1 MSNKGLLYI
10 AVACLGLILL
20 AQTYLV
26 LDYFNTTRVAL
37 SRESDAILKETFHR
51 DLNKRNKLFQQTLGL
66 DTIAYSP
73 EVSPEKS
80 ITVDAREN
88 NMKDDDF
95 VNNLDVIINIAT
107 SQTVPLNVYSID
119 SITQTI
125 LQTRKIHSDFVIAR
139 IDSTGKTIESSHSKS
154 RAGLFSISSAPLLIN
169 PKNSESLQLTLINP
183 FGVIV
188 KRMALMLISSFAF
201 ALICIVAFVKL
212 MRILARQK
220 ELMAVKNDF
229 FGTTAHE
236 LKRPVA
242 RLRMAIDSLGTERVY
257 TNREKK
263 ERYLAI
269 SKEAVNEMSSTIQM
283 ILALS
288 MAEEGVFEL
297 SITEFD
303 LIPIICQLKG
313 QFVSTSSKAVEINT
327 PELPERLAVRGDETH
342 IRQTIANLIDNAI
355 KYSGEKVTI
364 TIKVVS
370 EAKNVLVTVI
380 DNGVGIAPEKQEL
393 VFEKYTRI
401 PGQKK
406 SISGF
411 GIGLSYVKAVIEKHG
426 GSISL
431 RSQID
436 RGSEFVFSLPRAA

>member
-10 AVACLGLILL
+10 VITCLGLILL
-20 AQTYLV
+20 TQGYLI
-26 LDYFNTTRVAL
+26 LDYFNTTRTAL
-37 SRESDAILKETFHR
+37 ARESEAIVEEIFRKDLFQRNLTLKQKVEKGTIKKKDDTQPSKEVDLANINEIPTQDITKKIDLIINSELEAQIPYSISILENITRATLKLRNIDSDFMISRIDKNGKIIHQAGSREALIF
-51 DLNKRNKLFQQTLGL
+51 
-66 DTIAYSP
+66 
-73 EVSPEKS
+73 
-80 ITVDAREN
+80 
-88 NMKDDDF
+88 
-95 VNNLDVIINIAT
+95 
-107 SQTVPLNVYSID
+107 
-119 SITQTI
+119 
-125 LQTRKIHSDFVIAR
+125 
-139 IDSTGKTIESSHSKS
+139 
-154 RAGLFSISSAPLLIN
+154 FSIKTKPLLVN
-169 PKNSESLQLTLINP
+169 LNNSESLQLTLINP

-201 ALICIVAFVKL
+201 ALICIVAFVEL

-220 ELMAVKNDF
+220 ELMTVKNDF
-229 FGTTAHE
+229 FGITAHE

-269 SKEAVNEMSSTIQM
+269 SKEAVNEMSGTIQM

-342 IRQTIANLIDNAI
+342 IRQTIANLIDNGI